1 MNSFVS
7 KKSLANLILPLLV
20 LAIHFS
26 LAVNHVIGND
36 EGVVLYTGRNI
47 LEGGAPYVDSW
58 DHKGPILYLLNAFGL
73 WLSSNALWGPGLLE
87 GLLLAFAIAVLGHQ
101 LKQVWRPFI
110 VNSSIVAFLGSY
122 YLFLESLNL
131 TESWTLGFQI
141 LAYLLIF
148 QESNRSPYINSV
160 TERGRTRS
168 VYLLL
173 GLAFSLIFYTR
184 PNNAT
189 GIFLATIILS
199 FISHKVII
207 LYVWKV
213 FSSTFIAFS
222 ILIYLYLSITGSF
235 KQFLEQFFV
244 YNRDYSSAG
253 SIADRFGSLGHSLL
267 RLVQTPLILILVVI
281 LMLIFLDKSAKAK
294 VHLAILTGFLG
305 DFVASFL
312 SARGYLHYMIIIL
325 PSLFFILGSLQSCIN
340 EGKEKYRR
348 LTSLALV
355 FCVILGGVF
364 GTQKILGR
372 FHNDPGDIKGI
383 ARFLESNSKDTDYIQ
398 ILGSETRVLVLAQ
411 RRSASSITY
420 SHPATSIFYHQ
431 RLKMAK
437 KLEIDI
443 KARNPKFILRSI
455 VGTCNLNDNSCGIGR
470 PNYSEEGLESL
481 YLWIL
486 SNYERL
492 GLLGNYEI
500 WQSKSAIEK
509 AQLLDFLR
517 PDLHQGDES

>member
-1 MNSFVS
+1 MNFFVS

-160 TERGRTRS
+160 TERGRIRS
-168 VYLLL
+168 VYFLF

-213 FSSTFIAFS
+213 FSITFIAFS

-267 RLVQTPLILILVVI
+267 RLAQTPLILILVVI
-281 LMLIFLDKSAKAK
+281 LMLIFLDKSTKAK
-294 VHLAILTGFLG
+294 VHLAIFCSFFLIRTRISSLH
-305 DFVASFL
+305 DYNSPESFFH
-312 SARGYLHYMIIIL
+312 SREPTILH
-325 PSLFFILGSLQSCIN
+325 
-340 EGKEKYRR
+340 
-348 LTSLALV
+348 
-355 FCVILGGVF
+355 
-364 GTQKILGR
+364 
-372 FHNDPGDIKGI
+372 
-383 ARFLESNSKDTDYIQ
+383 
-398 ILGSETRVLVLAQ
+398 
-411 RRSASSITY
+411 
-420 SHPATSIFYHQ
+420 
-431 RLKMAK
+431 
-437 KLEIDI
+437 
-443 KARNPKFILRSI
+443 
-455 VGTCNLNDNSCGIGR
+455 
-470 PNYSEEGLESL
+470 
-481 YLWIL
+481 
-486 SNYERL
+486 
-492 GLLGNYEI
+492 
-500 WQSKSAIEK
+500 
-509 AQLLDFLR
+509 
-517 PDLHQGDES
+517 